1 MREGRKRV
9 KMEREYNNE
18 DSDVLYT
25 KREREYN
32 NEDSDVEYERRKKES
47 EDGERVQQRRQ

>member
-1 MREGRKRV
+1 M
-9 KMEREYNNE
+9 
-18 DSDVLYT
+18 
-25 KREREYN
+25 EREYN